1 MYDVVLIY
9 ALFKI
14 GQCLLNKEE
23 YKSLCSHDTT
33 LELIVLLTIHKAL
46 H

>member
-1 MYDVVLIY
+1 MMLFLY

-23 YKSLCSHDTT
+23 YKSLCSHDAT